1 MSCRVLTCCRSSFS
15 QWKRNLG
22 PLTHRMTLHCL
33 SWINHSPLSP
43 NRHSLQIWLW
53 GCCPYW
59 ATAPST
65 GPPPQGAPHTCV
77 TGPAGISLTT
87 PPSWIPVTVC
97 LFSAL
102 CICTLLLFSALC
114 TCTLL
119 LMLIIQ
125 LTAHAIQL
133 TAHASASAQAF
144 TCFSCTC
151 TTSRSLL
158 PDALIDIRHNSQGLL
173 STHVR

>member
-1 MSCRVLTCCRSSFS
+1 MFFFGKGSCSCCAVQNGTSLRI
-15 QWKRNLG
+15 LG
-22 PLTHRMTLHCL
+22 CG
-33 SWINHSPLSP
+33 WGENHSPLT
-43 NRHSLQIWLW
+43 
-53 GCCPYW
+53 
-59 ATAPST
+59 ATLSRSGSGAAAPT
-65 GPPPQGAPHTCV
+65 GLLPPLLGPPPQGAPHTCV

-102 CICTLLLFSALC
+102 CICTLLL
-114 TCTLL
+114 
-119 LMLIIQ
+119 MLIISSSP
-125 LTAHAIQL
+125 AHCSCITAIQL

-151 TTSRSLL
+151 SLSRSLL
-158 PDALIDIRHNSQGLL
+158 PDAYIDILHNSQGLL

>member
-1 MSCRVLTCCRSSFS
+1 MRGFGSLSLSQQQRVVEGKPEAAARD
-15 QWKRNLG
+15 G
-22 PLTHRMTLHCL
+22 GHRTTLHCL
-33 SWINHSPLSP
+33 SWIMAGERNPLSP

-65 GPPPQGAPHTCV
+65 GAPPQGAPHTCV

-102 CICTLLLFSALC
+102 CICTLLL
-114 TCTLL
+114 
-119 LMLIIQ
+119 MLI
-125 LTAHAIQL
+125 TAHAL
-133 TAHASASAQAF
+133 LLSS
-144 TCFSCTC
+144 
-151 TTSRSLL
+151 SLL
-158 PDALIDIRHNSQGLL
+158 MHLPPLKHSLVSHAPALQVVRCCR
-173 STHVR
+173 TH

>member
-1 MSCRVLTCCRSSFS
+1 VLVSCCRVVVVRSVSGNVIWGLLPTERHFTAY
-15 QWKRNLG
+15 LG
-22 PLTHRMTLHCL
+22 LWLGRE
-33 SWINHSPLSP
+33 SLSP

-65 GPPPQGAPHTCV
+65 GAPPQGAPHTCV

-102 CICTLLLFSALC
+102 CI
-114 TCTLL
+114 CTLL